1 MDLSPNHPPGVSIRL
16 SSASLQNTCG
26 PQARRSPA
34 CPARPH
40 THAPS
45 RGVPGPSR
53 GLPLPPISGA
63 PLRSFARPWRPLRP
77 PRGRMGS
84 RSGVR
89 DVCCHRAWSHGKA
102 APRAGRRRS
111 RSPRRGPP
119 SVPRERVRPARTLGP
134 WRTSRVSCSG
144 HLLVAEPPHPMDAGQ
159 EHAVAARYR
168 TVASCGHSPAGGCPD
183 TRRRAIPQ
191 AALSL
196 PAGASL
202 AAGPPASILPDS
214 S

>member
-1 MDLSPNHPPGVSIRL
+1 MPPPWVWSSRCVSAPPPDPTARCRAVRASPHPPPLQAVRRVTTPPTGPGSVDRQETRTQCGTPHARPIGPDDLNNYGASPITRREGSFAWHRGRVRGMDLSPNHPPGVSTRL

-77 PRGRMGS
+77 PRGRMGP
-84 RSGVR
+84 RSGVG

-111 RSPRRGPP
+111 RSPR
-119 SVPRERVRPARTLGP
+119 
-134 WRTSRVSCSG
+134 
-144 HLLVAEPPHPMDAGQ
+144 
-159 EHAVAARYR
+159 
-168 TVASCGHSPAGGCPD
+168 
-183 TRRRAIPQ
+183 
-191 AALSL
+191 
-196 PAGASL
+196 
-202 AAGPPASILPDS
+202 
-214 S
+214 